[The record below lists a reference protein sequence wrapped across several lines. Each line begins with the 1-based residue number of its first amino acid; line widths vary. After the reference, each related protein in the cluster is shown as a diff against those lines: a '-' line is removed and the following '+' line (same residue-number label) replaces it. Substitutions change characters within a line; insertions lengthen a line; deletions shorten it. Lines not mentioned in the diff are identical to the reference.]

1 MMRPRFFLIDV
12 MFMFLCLW
20 LLFNFGKSLEL
31 VLLRHLL
38 LLLWFV
44 LELALTFRRLVIFL
58 CG

>member
-38 LLLWFV
+38 LLLWLV